1 MKRTIACLL
10 LMLAIL
16 LPGCN
21 KTVNC
26 TVHLDEDHDL
36 SCDRCKGSVLVLVD
50 FYVINDLHGKL
61 ADSDNHP
68 GVDELTT
75 YLKAMQANDDH
86 AVFLSSGD
94 MWQGSSESNLTD
106 GKIITDWMNALDFAA
121 MTLGNHEFD
130 WGEEAILTN
139 ADLAE
144 FPLLAINIY
153 DRETD
158 TRVSYCQPST
168 IVDLGVIQIG
178 IIGAIGDCYSSIS
191 ADKVEDVYFKTGSEL
206 TDLVKTESQRLRES
220 GVELVIYSLHD
231 GFGGSNSGMISDG
244 KLSSYYDISL
254 SDGYVDLVFEG
265 HTHQKYTLQDSYGV
279 YHLQGGGDNKGI
291 THAELAYNLVTGQYS
306 VTDSKLVSTTI
317 YEDLPDDPI
326 VAELLNK
333 YAEEISKANEVL
345 GYNTSKRNR
354 DWLRQT
360 AADLYLQAGLEKWG
374 AEYDITLAGG
384 FFSVRS
390 PGYLDSGEVTYG
402 MLQSLFPF
410 DNELVLCSISG
421 RDLLDRFLNTS
432 NDNYFIARA
441 DSRKIDPDG
450 IYYIVVD
457 SYTSTYAPNRLTEI
471 VRYGAD
477 VYARDLLAD
486 YIAAGNLE

>member
-1 MKRTIACLL
+1 MKRALLCILMILALL
-10 LMLAIL
+10 LPAC
-16 LPGCN
+16 G
-21 KTVNC
+21 KQKNC
-26 TVHLDEDHDL
+26 ETHVDADNDL
-36 SCDRCKGSVLVLVD
+36 YCDACKGSVLVLVD

-75 YLKAMQANDDH
+75 YLKAMEANDDH

-94 MWQGSSESNLTD
+94 MWQGSAESNLTD
-106 GKIITDWMNALDFAA
+106 GKIITEWMNALDFAA
-121 MTLGNHEFD
+121 MTLGNHEYD
-130 WGEEAILTN
+130 WGEDAITAN
-139 ADLAE
+139 AAMAE

-191 ADKVEDVYFKTGSEL
+191 PDQVQDVYFKTGDEL
-206 TDLVKTESQRLRES
+206 TALVKAESQRLREN
-220 GVELVIYSLHD
+220 GAELIIYSLHD
-231 GFGGSNSGMISDG
+231 GFGGSSNGSISDS
-244 KLSSYYDISL
+244 KLASYYDISL
-254 SDGYVDLVFEG
+254 SEGYVDLVFEG
-265 HTHQKYTLQDSYGV
+265 HTHQQYTLQDSQGV

-291 THAELAYNLVTGQYS
+291 THAELAYNLVTGTYT
-306 VTDSKLVSTTI
+306 VTDSKLVSTFL

-326 VAELLNK
+326 VNQLLSK
-333 YAEEISKANEVL
+333 YADDIADAYDVI
-345 GYNTSKRNR
+345 GYNGAKRNR
-354 DWLRQT
+354 NWLRQL
-360 AADLYLQAGLEKWG
+360 ASDLYLQAGLEKWG
-374 AEYDITLAGG
+374 GEYDITLAGG
-384 FFSVRS
+384 FFSVRN
-390 PGYLDSGEVTYG
+390 PGYLENGEVTYA

-421 RDLLDRFLNTS
+421 RDLLDRFINTN
-432 NDNYFIARA
+432 NDNYFITRA
-441 DSRKIDPDG
+441 DARSIDPDG
-450 IYYIVVD
+450 TYYIVVD

-471 VRYGAD
+471 ARYGAD
-477 VYARDLLAD
+477 VYARDLLAT